1 MTANNCLLKT
11 MTMVIMNSIFKY
23 LTIFFKHLNFFEN
36 EENLML
42 YVDRGR
48 TAMSFE
54 SQILIPALT
63 H

>member
-1 MTANNCLLKT
+1 M
-11 MTMVIMNSIFKY
+11 IIINSIFKY
-23 LTIFFKHLNFFEN
+23 LTMFFKHIKFFEN
-36 EENLML
+36 EENSML

-54 SQILIPALT
+54 SQILTPVLT